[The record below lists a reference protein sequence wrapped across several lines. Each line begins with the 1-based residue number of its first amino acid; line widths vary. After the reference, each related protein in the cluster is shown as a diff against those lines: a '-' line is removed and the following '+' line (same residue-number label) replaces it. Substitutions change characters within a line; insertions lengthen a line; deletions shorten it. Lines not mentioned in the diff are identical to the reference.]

1 MASGKE
7 WVVGG
12 LVEGEEGSFSK
23 AETEVK
29 SQILFHT
36 LSVGQI
42 VVVCSR
48 QHFQICYSIN
58 KCFISV

>member
-1 MASGKE
+1 M
-7 WVVGG
+7 
-12 LVEGEEGSFSK
+12 EGEEGFSK

-36 LSVGQI
+36 LSVGR
-42 VVVCSR
+42 VVVLCSR
-48 QHFQICYSIN
+48 KLLQICYSIS

>member
-1 MASGKE
+1 M
-7 WVVGG
+7 
-12 LVEGEEGSFSK
+12 EGEEGFFFSK

-48 QHFQICYSIN
+48 KHFQICYSIN